1 MREIFEKRALRNR
14 HQAGDK
20 STPIV
25 VLSPPL
31 RLTLGLGV
39 ALAAVGVLWSFLA
52 KIPIEVNGT
61 GVLLPVGEINRVRAQ
76 VGGVA
81 RWMFA
86 ERQQSWILDAQQFQ
100 RQPDQLSDAAV
111 LDLSRRILRTYSKP
125 QLSASVQTNFVIPD
139 EKKYSK
145 GTLLIWLQSIQEQ
158 ESLQAQV
165 DTLASIGRL
174 NRVQQKT
181 LIQKQAILEKELT
194 SRQTFLN
201 SMQELATK
209 GFVSKPT
216 IIQNQAEVD
225 SLESQVFSNRDS
237 LVNLQTEL
245 QQSFIK
251 LRQSLAQMI
260 SNGFV
265 FANNDTYI
273 RQVIPNNGEAVSQGD
288 PLLLLSRQSLSN
300 PVKVPVFLSERES
313 AQVNVGMS
321 VLVTPVGMRRS
332 EVGGIVGRVVQMS
345 ELPSGDKDLEARIGL
360 RSLAKVIQ
368 QREPSPT
375 LAIVEL
381 QRSPQ
386 DEEGNRGGYVWNSK
400 TDLPFAPKTAD
411 QLNVSITTRSVA
423 PISLVI
429 PRLRLLLGLAPP
441 EASQQH
447 DQKLDRSSSSSSGS
461 QKVSRR

>member
-158 ESLQAQV
+158 ES
-165 DTLASIGRL
+165 IGRL

-194 SRQTFLN
+194 SRQSFLN

-288 PLLLLSRQSLSN
+288 PLLLLSRQPLSN
-300 PVKVPVFLSERES
+300 PVRVPVFLSERES